1 MLSKDREA
9 WRHVSGR
16 GTFIDDIS
24 FPHMLECVFVRS
36 TYPHAWIRGIQH
48 PPASACQAVLT
59 WRELEKYAKPLKL
72 VYPFKNCNPMVL
84 NFLAHDKVRYVGEP
98 VAAVIAGDKYK
109 AHDLAESVNVEY
121 EPLPAVSDPL
131 QSIESDILLYD
142 EWRSNLLARFTQSYG
157 DLDKAYE
164 SSRTVV
170 EEKFYVNRQTAAP
183 LETRGCIAYYDH
195 GKNFLTI
202 WVSNQNPHLH
212 RAVLSEVLS
221 IPENRIRVI
230 VPDVG
235 GAFGQKGH
243 TYPEDVVVA
252 AASMLTGRPVKW
264 IETRRENLTSSA
276 HSREQVHF
284 IKMGCTADGIITF
297 IKDEAFLDVGAH
309 LLYPHDYLELAHVV
323 MDMITGPYKI
333 QNYSVAVNCVVTNKT
348 PSGAYRGFGH
358 PEATFVRER
367 MLDILADECGLEP
380 SELRLR
386 NLISSQ
392 DIPYTGPTGLRFDS
406 GDPRHTFEKTL
417 EIAAKQLAASESKL
431 VPNKVVGVGFSVS
444 IKGSVPSMMGV
455 TQRWGSSEAAAVRI
469 NPDGKVVVYS
479 GAVSMG
485 TRLGLLLSEVV
496 ARTLGVNP
504 EDVEAFLG
512 DTQATPFST
521 GLWGSRGA
529 VMCGGAAACASEKL
543 KRKILQMTSHLLE
556 CSVKDLEIRDGRV
569 FVKDNSGRSLSLAEI
584 AAKAYNE
591 PYLFPEEMDV
601 VLEAA
606 AVYDPPNISRKPD
619 DKGRM
624 NAVAAVSTAAV
635 AAFVELDIET
645 LAVKPLKVLFVE
657 NGGFYIDSATVDD
670 QLIGGIVQGLGGAL
684 YEEIVY
690 RDGNPQTTTFADYLI
705 PASAEVPPIEL
716 EHLTDPSPFTF
727 MGLKGVGETGTIPVM
742 AAVSNAVQE
751 ALQKAG
757 LRTVVR
763 ESSLS
768 PYKVWRMVKS

>member
-1 MLSKDREA
+1 MPCKDREA
-9 WRHVSGR
+9 WKHVSGH
-16 GTFIDDIS
+16 GAFIDDIS
-24 FPHMLECVFVRS
+24 LPHMLECVFVRS
-36 TYPHAWIRGIQH
+36 AYPHAKIRGIQY
-48 PPASACQAVLT
+48 PPADGCRAVLT
-59 WRELEKYAKPLKL
+59 RRELEKYAKPLQL
-72 VYPFKNCNPMVL
+72 VYPFKNCNQITL
-84 NFLAHDKVRYVGEP
+84 NFLADEKVRYVGEP
-98 VAAVIAGDKYK
+98 VAAVIADDRYT
-109 AHDLAESVNVEY
+109 AHDLAESVDVEY
-121 EPLPAVSDPL
+121 EPLPALSNALYSMETDV
-131 QSIESDILLYD
+131 LLYD
-142 EWRSNLLARFTQSYG
+142 EWRSNLLAKFEQSFG
-157 DLDKAYE
+157 NIDKAYE
-164 SSRTVV
+164 SSKTVV

-183 LETRGCIAYYDH
+183 LETRGCIAYYDQ

-235 GAFGQKGH
+235 GGFGQKGH

-252 AASMLTGRPVKW
+252 AASMHTGRPVKW

-284 IKMGCTADGIITF
+284 IKMGCTADGLITF

-323 MDMITGPYKI
+323 MDMVPGPYKI
-333 QNYSVAVNCVVTNKT
+333 QNYSVAVNCVVSNKT

-417 EIAAKQLAASESKL
+417 EIAAKQLASSECKL
-431 VPNKVVGVGFSVS
+431 VPNKVVGVGYSVG

-469 NPDGKVVVYS
+469 NPDGRVVVYS
-479 GAVSMG
+479 GGVSMG
-485 TRLGLLLSEVV
+485 TRLRSFLSGVV
-496 ARTLGVNP
+496 AHTLGVDP
-504 EDVEAFLG
+504 DEVEVVLG
-512 DTQATPFST
+512 DTQATPFGT

-529 VMCGGAAACASEKL
+529 VMCGGAAAHAAEKL
-543 KRKILQMTSHLLE
+543 KRKVLQMASHLLE
-556 CSVKDLEIRDGRV
+556 CSVEDVEIRDGRV
-569 FVKDNSGRSLSLAEI
+569 FVRDNSGKSLTFAEI
-584 AAKAYNE
+584 AMKAYNE
-591 PYLFPEEMDV
+591 PYLFPEETDV
-601 VLEAA
+601 ALEAA

-619 DKGRM
+619 ENGRM
-624 NAVAAVSTAAV
+624 NAVAAVSTAA
-635 AAFVELDIET
+635 AAVFVELDLET
-645 LAVKPLKVLFVE
+645 LAVRPVKIVFVE
-657 NGGFYIDSATVDD
+657 NGGRYVDPSNVDD
-670 QLIGGIVQGLGGAL
+670 QLVGGIVQGLGAL
-684 YEEIVY
+684 YEEVVY
-690 RDGNPQTTTFADYLI
+690 QDGIPQTTTLADYLI
-705 PASAEVPPIEL
+705 PTSVEIPSIKL
-716 EHLTDPSPFTF
+716 EHIISPSPYTF

-742 AAVSNAVQE
+742 AAVSNAVE
-751 ALQKAG
+751 DALRRAG
-757 LRTVVR
+757 FKKRIR
-763 ESSLS
+763 ASSLA
-768 PYKVWRMVKS
+768 PHKIWGL